1 MPQVIT
7 LNSFDCI
14 VRIILVL
21 ECVLLSF
28 QSNCLLAL
36 TKKLSLEDAM
46 LCEERL
52 PWQIRIILRTSS
64 QKLTN
69 KQKFEK
75 DLVFLPS
82 FPQRNKFKK

>member
-36 TKKLSLEDAM
+36 TKKLSLEDA
-46 LCEERL
+46 
-52 PWQIRIILRTSS
+52 LRREVAMADSDYFGTSS

-75 DLVFLPS
+75 NLVFLPS

>member
-1 MPQVIT
+1 MIT

-36 TKKLSLEDAM
+36 TKKLSLEDALQREVAM
-46 LCEERL
+46 ADSDYFEDLFTETYKQTKIRER
-52 PWQIRIILRTSS
+52 
-64 QKLTN
+64 
-69 KQKFEK
+69 FG
-75 DLVFLPS
+75 
-82 FPQRNKFKK
+82 FPTIVSTTK